1 MPVGPDDAAPLS
13 HGGSPGPAPR
23 AGDAGDR
30 GPPAADFPR
39 AFVIELIA
47 EGNRLE
53 AQSVRE
59 YLAQLRAAVF
69 GES

>member
-1 MPVGPDDAAPLS
+1 MLRAQDLP
-13 HGGSPGPAPR
+13 PAL
-23 AGDAGDR
+23 GDAGGW
-30 GPPAADFPR
+30 GPPAADLLR
-39 AFVIELIA
+39 AFGIEPIA

-59 YLAQLRAAVF
+59 CLAQLRAAVF